1 MSFGSA
7 YFSRNPRFSNH
18 ICTLNAVMDAHSP
31 TRCAAFTSDSTLVT
45 KSALHRK
52 HALPP
57 PLILGS
63 IAEEATG
70 SEYYLD
76 LGAESP
82 MPGTPNLVNDQA
94 FVEQWAAAGI
104 AVPKAPTRRLSLRSL
119 SSMNRE
125 RERSKTSKK
134 DTVDR
139 DCGIW

>member
-1 MSFGSA
+1 M
-7 YFSRNPRFSNH
+7 PR
-18 ICTLNAVMDAHSP
+18 
-31 TRCAAFTSDSTLVT
+31 
-45 KSALHRK
+45 
-52 HALPP
+52 

-70 SEYYLD
+70 SEYYMD

-82 MPGTPNLVNDQA
+82 MPGTPNPLLKDKA

-104 AVPKAPTRRLSLRSL
+104 AVPRVPARRSSWRSL
-119 SSMNRE
+119 SSIDKE
-125 RERSKTSKK
+125 RERLKTSKK